1 MKGSLNDFNFIKKIE
16 HILTYNKIIENGNL
30 YPEIFAN
37 YFNSVIFKKYK
48 NSANRKKFVFEI
60 TESQFKEITSSDCY
74 ICGKKNSEVH
84 RNGIDRFDS
93 KIGYLFY
100 NCKSCCGEC
109 NYLKREYEYNEFIEK
124 LKLINI
130 NLIKLSPKL
139 LSLPINNNTE
149 KIKLENTFIPFDNNI
164 LFCNNDKEINDIPK
178 NIVENKNKKS
188 KEEIK
193 ENARIRK
200 QEQRKRLIEKY
211 GDEEYKKINAKLIS
225 ENRRKKREKEI

>member
-1 MKGSLNDFNFIKKIE
+1 M
-16 HILTYNKIIENGNL
+16 
-30 YPEIFAN
+30 
-37 YFNSVIFKKYK
+37 
-48 NSANRKKFVFEI
+48 
-60 TESQFKEITSSDCY
+60 
-74 ICGKKNSEVH
+74 
-84 RNGIDRFDS
+84 
-93 KIGYLFY
+93 
-100 NCKSCCGEC
+100 
-109 NYLKREYEYNEFIEK
+109 
-124 LKLINI
+124 
-130 NLIKLSPKL
+130 IKLSPKL
-139 LSLPINNNTE
+139 LSLSINNNTE

-164 LFCNNDKEINDIPK
+164 LLCNNDKEINDIPK